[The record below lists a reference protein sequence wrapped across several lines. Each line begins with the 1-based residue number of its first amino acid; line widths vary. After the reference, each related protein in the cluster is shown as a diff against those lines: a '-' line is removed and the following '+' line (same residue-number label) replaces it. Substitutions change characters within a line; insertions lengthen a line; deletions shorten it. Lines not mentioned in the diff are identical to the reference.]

1 MSSKSPENDQ
11 NRYRRQLGV
20 LEELGQKTL
29 EDSSVAVVG
38 LGGLGSPAATY
49 LALAGL
55 GKLVLADHDKVEL
68 SNLNRQFLHWNED
81 LNRRKSESAREKL
94 KKLNP
99 EIAVETFE
107 GKLTSDNM
115 ENLPPTD
122 LIVGSVDNFETRYLL
137 NELAVK
143 REIPY
148 VHGAVEGFSGQLT
161 TIVPNESPCLRCI
174 FPESPPEK
182 TGMPILG
189 TTAGLIGTLMANETI
204 KYLSGRGSLIS
215 GELLLADLTSNEF
228 DLVKYQK
235 NPDCPICGP

>member
-1 MSSKSPENDQ
+1 M
-11 NRYRRQLGV
+11 
-20 LEELGQKTL
+20 

-55 GKLVLADHDKVEL
+55 GRLVLADHDKVEL
-68 SNLNRQFLHWNED
+68 SNLNRQFLHWDED
-81 LNRRKSESAREKL
+81 LNRRKSDSAREKL

-107 GKLTSDNM
+107 DKLTSDNT
-115 ENLPPTD
+115 ENLPVTD

-137 NELAVK
+137 NELAVE
-143 REIPY
+143 REVPY

-161 TIVPNESPCLRCI
+161 TIVPSETPCLRCI
-174 FPESPPEK
+174 FPEGPPKK
-182 TGMPILG
+182 TGIPILG
-189 TTAGLIGTLMANETI
+189 TTAGLIGTLMANEAI

-215 GELLLADLTSNEF
+215 GELLLADLSSNEF
-228 DLVKYQK
+228 DSVNYQK
-235 NPDCPICGP
+235 DPDCPICGP